1 MNSLLL
7 LVKLTQRQSLPP
19 SRVGMRTMT
28 MMMTTTGNPSYTMR
42 HASSTTA
49 SSFHSHRPQL
59 VLSSLSSSSSL
70 LVSSAPQ
77 RQQWTLPSLSAL
89 TIPTTTTRT
98 ISSRSGVL
106 VVARNPT
113 TTFGFTPTTASSLQ
127 LHPCATT
134 RPFAFQQQQQ
144 QVRGKK
150 TMNKKSCVHK
160 RFRMRGNGSLKRY
173 KAGHRHN
180 TGKKSKVRQV
190 RLGQS
195 GTVQNKKVEKKLQ
208 FFAKAQATI

>member
-89 TIPTTTTRT
+89 TTTTTRT